1 MFGLFKQKVLVK
13 EVEVIKEVIKELP
26 WISLEDEKP
35 PHKVV
40 LGACDTY
47 DCGWVLETVWWDD
60 DKKCWMKD
68 NTQAHLNY
76 SHWQRLPSEPN
87 FTYNNF

>member
-1 MFGLFKQKVLVK
+1 MFGLFKPKVIIK

-26 WISLEDEKP
+26 WIDLKDEKP
-35 PHKVV
+35 PHEVV

-60 DKKCWMKD
+60 DKRCWMKD
-68 NTQAHLNY
+68 SKQAHLNY
-76 SHWQRLPSEPN
+76 SHWQRLPSKPD
-87 FTYNNF
+87 FIHNNY